1 MRDYTEPQEGKLG
14 IDPER
19 KTVEEGGRACL
30 DWITTIRPISSTT
43 QSAPEPPKKQCKIV
57 LGQKWRQAAMN
68 ISPGRE
74 QLGRHLSV
82 ILDLI
87 S

>member
-19 KTVEEGGRACL
+19 KTGEEGGRACL

-43 QSAPEPPKKQCKIV
+43 QSVLATPNKQ
-57 LGQKWRQAAMN
+57 M
-68 ISPGRE
+68 
-74 QLGRHLSV
+74 
-82 ILDLI
+82 
-87 S
+87 